1 MADDIV
7 LGGKQIPNPKKI
19 TPHLDTDRVKSTPK
33 NTYMKGDVSNAAAG
47 GIDHDRMNNFNPPTA
62 DLIPKHPV
70 EDLFEMKGIRHQPG
84 RSIPKDSPVIS
95 DN

>member
-1 MADDIV
+1 MDTYIQSRGEKAGQMADDLYI
-7 LGGKQIPNPKKI
+7 GGKQIPNPKGI
-19 TPHLDTDRVKSTPK
+19 TPKLNTDKPDLPKRKFVSMDTS
-33 NTYMKGDVSNAAAG
+33 
-47 GIDHDRMNNFNPPTA
+47 NPPTS

-84 RSIPKDSPVIS
+84 HSVPKTSPVIS